1 MRIVTLITD
10 FGWQDLY
17 VGQLKGRLLQ
27 ACPALLPLDL
37 THSIPAWDRAAAARA
52 LHESWPFFPAGT
64 IHLVVVD
71 PGVGS
76 ARQLVAASG
85 QGHFFLGPDNG
96 VFSLL
101 LQDRVLTEARAI
113 LAPPAE
119 TVSPTFHGRD
129 ILAPAAGRLAA
140 GAKLAELGPVL
151 DLALLTRLPE
161 ALPPAP
167 DQTSLAGTVLSVDHF
182 GNVRTSFHPG
192 RLGLALTRIQGLEL
206 NGVLVRRQV
215 RCYAEAAPGE
225 LCWLTDSSGYLE
237 LACNQARA
245 VDRLSC
251 QAGDSIR
258 LLLEPLERE
267 NTA

>member
-37 THSIPAWDRAAAARA
+37 THSIPAWDRDAAARA

-96 VFSLL
+96 RQRKQSARPFMAATFS
-101 LQDRVLTEARAI
+101 
-113 LAPPAE
+113 
-119 TVSPTFHGRD
+119 
-129 ILAPAAGRLAA
+129 
-140 GAKLAELGPVL
+140 
-151 DLALLTRLPE
+151 RLP
-161 ALPPAP
+161 
-167 DQTSLAGTVLSVDHF
+167 
-182 GNVRTSFHPG
+182 PG
-192 RLGLALTRIQGLEL
+192 VWLQARNWQ
-206 NGVLVRRQV
+206 NLVRF
-215 RCYAEAAPGE
+215 
-225 LCWLTDSSGYLE
+225 WT
-237 LACNQARA
+237 
-245 VDRLSC
+245 
-251 QAGDSIR
+251 
-258 LLLEPLERE
+258 
-267 NTA
+267 

>member
-27 ACPALLPLDL
+27 ICPTILPLDL
-37 THSIPAWDRAAAARA
+37 THGIPAWDRAAAARA
-52 LHESWPFFPAGT
+52 LHESWSFFPAGT

-101 LQDRVLTEARAI
+101 LQDGVLTEARTI

-129 ILAPAAGRLAA
+129 ILAPAAGRLAT
-140 GAKLAELGPVL
+140 GTKLAELGPER
-151 DLALLTRLPE
+151 DLAVLVRLPE
-161 ALPPAP
+161 ASPLEP
-167 DQTSLAGTVLSVDHF
+167 DVTSLAGEVLSVDHF

-192 RLGLALTRIQGLEL
+192 RLGLALTRIQGLEVQ
-206 NGVLVRRQV
+206 GVLVQRQV

-225 LCWLTDSSGYLE
+225 LCWLTDSGGYLE
-237 LACNQARA
+237 LACNQDRA

-251 QAGDSIR
+251 QPGDALC
-258 LLLEPLERE
+258 LLLTLPLKR
-267 NTA
+267 A